1 MRRAPTTGRIMNVG
15 LHPHVSGRAH
25 RIRALREF
33 IEHAKSLP
41 GVWWAT
47 REEIADWYLAE
58 PREPYSR
65 PARRSAAGM
74 KAAHVLIAGGGI
86 GGLTAALALLQRG
99 FAVDVFES
107 ARAWADIGAGVTLAP
122 NAMRVMQHLGIA
134 DQIDGEIVEPVRQ
147 QVRHWQDG
155 RVLMALDRGTRM
167 RDLYHAPY
175 VYAHRADLHVILVAA
190 VEALGGRLHLVVA
203 VTAVSAD
210 ADGAHLTL
218 ADGTV
223 ATGDLVVGADG
234 LKSVVRLL
242 QEPAPAHFTGHIAF
256 RSLVPVTPEL
266 RELADNPGNFIGPG
280 RLAVFYRLRGG
291 TLLNLVFFGRQPG
304 WTDDG
309 WTIPAKRVRARDAV
323 RGLVRARPADD
334 RGGRRGQSVQMGDQR
349 ADRRC
354 ETWSIDGRITLLGDA
369 AHAMT
374 PFLGQGASSAIED
387 ALVLARAIAAA
398 DTLPEALGRYEAARI
413 ARTSM
418 IQTESNDNAD
428 RMQGDDADLFGMSKL
443 RNEETLGLF
452 AYDAGTVAV

>member
-1 MRRAPTTGRIMNVG
+1 MKT
-15 LHPHVSGRAH
+15 
-25 RIRALREF
+25 
-33 IEHAKSLP
+33 AK
-41 GVWWAT
+41 
-47 REEIADWYLAE
+47 
-58 PREPYSR
+58 
-65 PARRSAAGM
+65 
-74 KAAHVLIAGGGI
+74 VLIAGGSI

-99 FAVDVFES
+99 FEVEVFES

-134 DQIDGEIVEPVRQ
+134 DEIEAKAIEPVRQ

-167 RDLYHAPY
+167 RDLYGAPY

-190 VEALGGRLHLVVA
+190 VEALGGQLHLSSTVVS
-203 VTAVSAD
+203 VEAD
-210 ADGAHLTL
+210 AEGAHLTL
-218 ADGTV
+218 GDGTIV
-223 ATGDLVVGADG
+223 TGDLVVGADG

-256 RSLVPVTPEL
+256 RALVPVTPEL
-266 RELADNPGNFIGPG
+266 RDLADNPGNFIGPG
-280 RLAVFYRLRGG
+280 RLAVFYPLREGAV
-291 TLLNLVFFGRQPG
+291 LNLVFFGRQPG

-309 WTIPAKRVRARDAV
+309 WTIPARRAELETLFAGWCEPVQRMIAAADEAQ
-323 RGLVRARPADD
+323 LFKWAINARTPLA
-334 RGGRRGQSVQMGDQR
+334 
-349 ADRRC
+349 
-354 ETWSIDGRITLLGDA
+354 TWSIDGRITLLGDA

-387 ALVLARAIAAA
+387 GLVLARSLAAA
-398 DTLPEALGRYEAARI
+398 GTLPEALTRYEAARI

-418 IQTESNDNAD
+418 IQKESNDNAD

-452 AYDAGTVAV
+452 AYDAGTVAI

>member
-1 MRRAPTTGRIMNVG
+1 
-15 LHPHVSGRAH
+15 
-25 RIRALREF
+25 
-33 IEHAKSLP
+33 
-41 GVWWAT
+41 
-47 REEIADWYLAE
+47 
-58 PREPYSR
+58 
-65 PARRSAAGM
+65 M
-74 KAAHVLIAGGGI
+74 KPAHVLIAGGGI

-134 DQIDGEIVEPVRQ
+134 DQIEATSVEPVRQ

-190 VEALGGRLHLVVA
+190 VEALGGRLHLSSP

-210 ADGAHLTL
+210 AHGAHLTL

-266 RELADNPGNFIGPG
+266 REIADNPGNFIGPG
-280 RLAVFYRLRGG
+280 RLAVFYPLRGG

-309 WTIPAKRVRARDAV
+309 WTIPAKRSELETLFAGWCAPVQQLVAAADETNLYKWAINARTP
-323 RGLVRARPADD
+323 LK
-334 RGGRRGQSVQMGDQR
+334 S
-349 ADRRC
+349 
-354 ETWSIDGRITLLGDA
+354 WSIDGRITLLGDA

-387 ALVLARAIAAA
+387 ALVLARAIDAA
-398 DTLPEALGRYEAARI
+398 DTLPEALTRYEAARI